1 MTEHPLADD
10 LTQLSLDDLEKRLA
24 MLTQRYY
31 AARRMNMNQGI
42 IYQLDLLLQG
52 LEYEK
57 IRRAQPPLDTNPI
70 VVDTDENYKKP

>member
-10 LTQLSLDDLEKRLA
+10 LTQLSLEDLEKRLA

-31 AARRMNMNQGI
+31 TARRMNMNQGI

-57 IRRAQPPLDTNPI
+57 IRRAQPPLDSNPI
-70 VVDTDENYKKP
+70 VIDTDENYKKP

>member
-1 MTEHPLADD
+1 MTEHPLSDD
-10 LTQLSLDDLEKRLA
+10 LTQLSLDDLEKRQA

-52 LEYEK
+52 
-57 IRRAQPPLDTNPI
+57 
-70 VVDTDENYKKP
+70 KKCADRSHRWTLIHLS